1 MIGLLEPAVAH
12 RSAVGVL
19 VTIGWAV
26 VGRRGF
32 AQTFDYQK
40 RYRDDKLH
48 NAAPVAPEASGNQL
62 QGCHSHQKG
71 DHCAHHRLHANVDAG
86 PIRAK
91 DGPLKNIDDFR
102 AISAAHHLEILPLNR
117 GPRRPII

>member
-1 MIGLLEPAVAH
+1 MIGLLESAVAH

-32 AQTFDYQK
+32 SQAFDYQK
-40 RYRDDKLH
+40 RYRNDKLH

-62 QGCHSHQKG
+62 QGGHSHQKG
-71 DHCAHHRLHANVDAG
+71 DHCAQDRLHANIDAS

-91 DGPLKNIDDFR
+91 DGPLKNIDDFS
-102 AISAAHHLEILPLNR
+102 AISTAHYLQTLPLNR
-117 GPRRPII
+117 GPRRALI